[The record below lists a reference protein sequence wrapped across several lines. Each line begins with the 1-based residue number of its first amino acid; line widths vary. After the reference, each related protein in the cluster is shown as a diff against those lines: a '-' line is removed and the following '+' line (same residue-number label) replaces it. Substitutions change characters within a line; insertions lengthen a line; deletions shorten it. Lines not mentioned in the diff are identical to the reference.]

1 VSECGDGMS
10 AQQRMEAEEREQQ
23 TFPLASADM
32 RLPAHRAALWERML
46 DNIRQR
52 LGMSRYSIWF
62 KQTELMHI
70 DESRVVIGVPNV
82 IIQQYLQQQYA
93 EPVCEAAQ
101 ELLGHPCSVRFE
113 IAPKLL
119 QRMRA
124 RQQKEVAALQREE
137 PALDFGAE
145 QPSDS
150 SRQEGRRFED
160 LIVTESNRLPFVAA
174 KEIALQAEPRFNFLI
189 VWGSLGSGKS
199 ALLEALRYCAATSG
213 HCPRIEHATA
223 ESWCNEYYYAL
234 QEKRTKAFRERY
246 RRCNLLVID
255 DVHFVEGKPAAQDEL
270 MHTVKSLLS
279 SGARVVLSSVRHPD
293 ELKDIKPELKTV
305 LREAF
310 LAKLVFPSSRERQA
324 VIRGLAERCGLNA
337 TAAVYRFLAE
347 SDYRNLRELR
357 CAVSSLA
364 AFAALEGKPTVDMAV
379 AMRGLA
385 AMSRSRQVPV
395 VQLDDIARVVCEVMG
410 VRQDQLTGSSRARRT
425 CQARQSAMY
434 LARQLTDASLSEI
447 GRFFGGKT
455 HSTVKYAVQK
465 VAERIKTDQTA
476 ARLIEAIQTRL
487 RQG

>member
-1 VSECGDGMS
+1 MS
-10 AQQRMEAEEREQQ
+10 AQQKMEAEEREQQ
-23 TFPLASADM
+23 TPPLASADM
-32 RLPAHRAALWERML
+32 GLPAHRAALWERML

-70 DESRVVIGVPNV
+70 DQSRVVIGVPNV

-113 IAPKLL
+113 IAPRLL
-119 QRMRA
+119 RRMRA
-124 RQQKEVAALQREE
+124 RQQKEAAVLQQEG
-137 PALDFGAE
+137 PAVDFGPAA
-145 QPSDS
+145 PDGA
-150 SRQEGRRFED
+150 RQDGPRFEE
-160 LIVTESNRLPFVAA
+160 LIVTESNRLPFAA
-174 KEIALQAEPRFNFLI
+174 AREIALQKEPRFNFLI

-199 ALLEALRYCAATSG
+199 ALLEALRHCAAASG
-213 HCPRIEHATA
+213 HCPRVEHATA

-270 MHTVKSLLS
+270 MHTVKFLLS
-279 SGARVVLSSVRHPD
+279 SGARVALSSVRHPD
-293 ELKDIKPELKTV
+293 ELRDTKPELKTV

-310 LAKLVFPSSRERQA
+310 LAKLVLPSSHERQA

-379 AMRGLA
+379 ALRGLA
-385 AMSRSRQVPV
+385 AMSHSRQVPV
-395 VQLDDIARVVCEVMG
+395 RLDDIARVVCEVMA

-434 LARQLTDASLSEI
+434 LARHLTDASLSEI

-465 VAERIKTDQTA
+465 VSERIKTDQTA